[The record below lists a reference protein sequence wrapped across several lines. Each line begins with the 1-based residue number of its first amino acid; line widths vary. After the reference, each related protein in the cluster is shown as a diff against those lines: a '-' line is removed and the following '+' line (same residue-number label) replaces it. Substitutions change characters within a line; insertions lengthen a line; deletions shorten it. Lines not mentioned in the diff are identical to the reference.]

1 MGPSQDPHELGYHSL
16 RGHIVGFQNAEVCF
30 QTVSNVVNAYVAA
43 LTGDLS
49 SKNHKFALFYPALLE
64 RILIPAVP
72 NNTPPKNKPIF
83 FASDAFIMFVSSFD
97 RRRIRLYYLSY
108 GIAFFC

>member
-30 QTVSNVVNAYVAA
+30 QTVSNMVNAYVAA

-49 SKNHKFALFYPALLE
+49 SKNHKFALFYPAL
-64 RILIPAVP
+64 
-72 NNTPPKNKPIF
+72 
-83 FASDAFIMFVSSFD
+83 
-97 RRRIRLYYLSY
+97 
-108 GIAFFC
+108 

>member
-16 RGHIVGFQNAEVCF
+16 RGHIVGFQNTEVCF

-49 SKNHKFALFYPALLE
+49 SKNHKFALFYPAL
-64 RILIPAVP
+64 
-72 NNTPPKNKPIF
+72 
-83 FASDAFIMFVSSFD
+83 
-97 RRRIRLYYLSY
+97 
-108 GIAFFC
+108 